1 MRSKTGGG
9 NGLGTRLLLKHIHTV
24 KVAPPAGLTP
34 PSCLMD
40 GKEAPSAASAG
51 DGEDEGDRQE
61 EREAGGAEK
70 SSQKWW
76 IGLWGKRRLMQN
88 QTRGQTGA

>member
-1 MRSKTGGG
+1 
-9 NGLGTRLLLKHIHTV
+9 
-24 KVAPPAGLTP
+24 
-34 PSCLMD
+34 MD

-70 SSQKWW
+70 SSRKWW
-76 IGLWGKRRLMQN
+76 IGLWGKRRLMQ
-88 QTRGQTGA
+88 TRHVARPGREHAIILHLSIFEPPSQVKVG